1 MYYYCRNTLVCDP
14 KGNMNPFNPLPLVG
28 GADTCQ
34 ECWVAQPN
42 HYDAQGNYLKSC
54 VHDWATIFSNRIQWK
69 RLTVR
74 NSQSSWFTCFAQD
87 QCRQE
92 CRAAFGAFCLFC
104 FFGVS
109 FVSFCFWLVNPL
121 NVVFLLFLFLLLLCA
136 PVAGTYGGSSSSSSR
151 KGLSTAQTNS
161 MLQAWLEGLKKNTQG
176 WTGLGRSILS
186 NIVTPNTAT
195 VYTDGTFFPRS
206 THYLYGPNTGDAKH
220 SDDIFQ
226 GRRDIGKSFFNVLFF
241 WGESNIWFGVVGS
254 TLMPLYNCC
263 FVFELQERF
272 EPMAM

>member
-121 NVVFLLFLFLLLLCA
+121 NVVFLLFLFVVVVCTCCRDVRRQQQQQF
-136 PVAGTYGGSSSSSSR
+136 PKRTQYC
-151 KGLSTAQTNS
+151 TNQQHVTS
-161 MLQAWLEGLKKNTQG
+161 MV
-176 WTGLGRSILS
+176 GRSEKE
-186 NIVTPNTAT
+186 
-195 VYTDGTFFPRS
+195 YPRVDR
-206 THYLYGPNTGDAKH
+206 TGKKY
-220 SDDIFQ
+220 SQ
-226 GRRDIGKSFFNVLFF
+226 
-241 WGESNIWFGVVGS
+241 
-254 TLMPLYNCC
+254 
-263 FVFELQERF
+263 
-272 EPMAM
+272 

>member
-92 CRAAFGAFCLFC
+92 CRAAFGAFCLFFFGFSRFLLYRFVFGFFCIVLFLVGESTQCC
-104 FFGVS
+104 FF
-109 FVSFCFWLVNPL
+109 
-121 NVVFLLFLFLLLLCA
+121 VVFVFVVVVCTCCRDVRRQQQQQFPKRTQYC
-136 PVAGTYGGSSSSSSR
+136 
-151 KGLSTAQTNS
+151 TNQQHVTS
-161 MLQAWLEGLKKNTQG
+161 MV
-176 WTGLGRSILS
+176 GRSEKE
-186 NIVTPNTAT
+186 
-195 VYTDGTFFPRS
+195 YPRVDR
-206 THYLYGPNTGDAKH
+206 TGKKY
-220 SDDIFQ
+220 SQ
-226 GRRDIGKSFFNVLFF
+226 
-241 WGESNIWFGVVGS
+241 
-254 TLMPLYNCC
+254 
-263 FVFELQERF
+263 
-272 EPMAM
+272 